1 MSQGFRRWQLVRPS
15 DTRSCKE
22 EHRPR
27 MIEGGPHLPEL
38 IITEGAMPRCRS
50 YHQCPSS
57 ITVEYTAST
66 LSRWGLFPAILADL
80 QRLELPRRLQGVTI
94 PSAPNALFRPGD
106 KLMTLV
112 TLFLTGI
119 ARISHIDRTLAGESA
134 LARLL
139 GPDRFPSSDTLHGLL
154 GKVTAWHVKQLDRIH
169 RAYLDEQAHFG
180 QGSVIADL
188 DLSVKSTEGHK
199 RQGATPGYNP
209 QHKGRDCYQWA
220 VAFAAGLVVW
230 QQLYEGGTS
239 GQSMVRTALEAL
251 RRRMPHLAILRL
263 DGGFL
268 AAKVLKLL
276 VSQSVGFLTKAGT
289 KLTSIRALLE
299 RTRPEQWQSYDE
311 DTRLCRWN
319 RVQLLDDFR
328 TPVTVVL
335 VECRRRIKKRR
346 KGRVYWKIRIFHYAI
361 VTDQHHW
368 PTAKIYETYKKRWAV
383 ENFFKESNQSFS
395 SGKLP
400 SSKFRGNQFFLGLL
414 SVVYNLMQFFKRDC
428 LPGGYRMASFAT
440 VRRHFLEHAV
450 IIEGD
455 YEVEIHLILNED
467 YPLQRT
473 ANLMVRKAVAA

>member
-1 MSQGFRRWQLVRPS
+1 
-15 DTRSCKE
+15 
-22 EHRPR
+22 

-66 LSRWGLFPAILADL
+66 LSRWGLFPAILAYL
-80 QRLELPRRLQGVTI
+80 QRLALPRRLQGVTI

-139 GPDRFPSSDTLHGLL
+139 GLDRFPSSDTLYGLL

-239 GQSMVRTALEAL
+239 GQSMVRPALEAL

-299 RTRPEQWQSYDE
+299 RTRPEQWHSYDE

-319 RVQLLDDFR
+319 RVQLLDNFR

-346 KGRVYWKIRIFHYAI
+346 KGRVYWKTRIFHYAI

-368 PTAKIYETYKKRWAV
+368 PTAKIYETYKARWAI

-400 SSKFRGNQFFLGLL
+400 SRRFRGNQFFLALL
-414 SVVYNLMQFFKRDC
+414 VVVYNLMQWFKRDC
-428 LPGGYRMASFAT
+428 LPRAYRAVSFGL

-450 IIEGD
+450 VIEERG
-455 YEVEIHLILNED
+455 EQEIHLIFNED
-467 YPLQRT
+467 YPLQRA
-473 ANLMVRKAVAA
+473 ANFLLRKAVAA